1 MKVKTLKT
9 VSAFGETINQDSI
22 FEGDIKDF
30 PKCIQKEIE
39 MKAGTVI
46 IMVDDEV
53 KEKKEKDI
61 QPEPLAESHVEE
73 HLAKELELEEEKQ
86 KEEVKKEDE
95 FPAAPPA
102 SSKKKAPKKTSRK
115 KK

>member
-9 VSAFGETINQDSI
+9 VSAFGETINQGSI

-30 PKCIQKEIE
+30 PKCIRKEIE

-46 IMVDDEV
+46 ILVEDVEEV
-53 KEKKEKDI
+53 KE
-61 QPEPLAESHVEE
+61 
-73 HLAKELELEEEKQ
+73 AKEVVEVKKVEK